1 MKIKIDY
8 KEKTLI
14 FILLTVIFL
23 NSLKIFFDKYDEY
36 KQNNIKYSN
45 NIEKE
50 NKNTE
55 EITIKI
61 REKENEYK
69 TISNINNEY
78 INKILENNLSSDIDE
93 YKIYIFNLMQEN
105 KIYLEKIEINK
116 VMEIEKIKK
125 YEIKVRFKTYLNN
138 FRNFLEKLKEKSLV
152 TDINIYID
160 DKFYELKYVVI
171 LK

>member
-14 FILLTVIFL
+14 FILLAIIFL
-23 NSLKIFFDKYDEY
+23 NSLKIFFNKYDEY
-36 KQNNIKYSN
+36 KQNNIKYSSA
-45 NIEKE
+45 EKE
-50 NKNTE
+50 NKNKE

-61 REKENEYK
+61 REKEDEYK
-69 TISNINNEY
+69 TILNLNNEY

-93 YKIYIFNLMQEN
+93 YKIDIFNLMQEN
-105 KIYLEKIEINK
+105 KIYLEKIEITK
-116 VMEIEKIKK
+116 VMEIEKLKK
-125 YEIKVRFKTYLNN
+125 YEIKIKFKTYLNN

-160 DKFYELKYVVI
+160 DRFYELKYDVI